1 MNYTL
6 HSWWKKNSFLFEGIM
21 YDEGVRC
28 NIVPFRN
35 SVSLHK
41 IWEPRKK
48 TWTLWETSVR
58 ENFIDN
64 LCAKQIKIIELV
76 MYEVVETFLNA
87 LLFCIGYKYTI
98 HNSHTVFFFIDVQ
111 YNPAQL
117 VSFNAR
123 NQKHLFDTHV

>member
-1 MNYTL
+1 
-6 HSWWKKNSFLFEGIM
+6 
-21 YDEGVRC
+21 
-28 NIVPFRN
+28 
-35 SVSLHK
+35 
-41 IWEPRKK
+41 
-48 TWTLWETSVR
+48 
-58 ENFIDN
+58 
-64 LCAKQIKIIELV
+64 